1 MKSIK
6 IITEFAVLF
15 ALLFGLMRVE
25 DIIRKITNLK
35 PIPIKKESL

>member
-6 IITEFAVLF
+6 TITEFALLF
-15 ALLFGLMRVE
+15 TLLFGLMRVE
-25 DIIRKITNLK
+25 EAFRKITNLK